1 MTIALCL
8 NASGIEKIKPI
19 IINKNKSPRSFGK
32 TFNPNSIC
40 SFYFNKTA
48 WMNHLIFTDWL
59 KKFNNSMLLNG
70 RKVLLIVDNAGGHR
84 INQEVLIQL
93 RNVRLEFL
101 PPNVTNVLQPLDA
114 GIIKSFKT
122 KYRQL
127 LVKDLI
133 RQLNEERELHMPNV
147 KEAMY
152 LIKNSYHLVSRET
165 IINCWKKT
173 NILAKCEN
181 LPNLMSIDSDDEEIK
196 KDMASMNL
204 NLIKL
209 HLSKFKFEKITA
221 EDYINCDASQVTS
234 EDLDDEEIIDMVN
247 ENYTQEA
254 N

>member
-1 MTIALCL
+1 
-8 NASGIEKIKPI
+8 
-19 IINKNKSPRSFGK
+19 
-32 TFNPNSIC
+32 
-40 SFYFNKTA
+40 
-48 WMNHLIFTDWL
+48 
-59 KKFNNSMLLNG
+59 MLLNG

-84 INQEVLIQL
+84 IKQEVLIQL

-133 RQLNEERELHMPNV
+133 RQLDEERELQMPNV
-147 KEAMY
+147 KEAMF
-152 LIKNSYHLVSRET
+152 LIKNSYHLVLRET

-173 NILAKCEN
+173 NILAKFAKFNVNRLRRGRNKERYG
-181 LPNLMSIDSDDEEIK
+181 ID
-196 KDMASMNL
+196 
-204 NLIKL
+204 KL
-209 HLSKFKFEKITA
+209 KFEKITA
-221 EDYINCDASQVTS
+221 EDCINCDSNQVTP